1 MVTAKLGIA
10 TSSLSATAN
19 RVLIDYKDAIQD
31 YRVTDMPVIQMFA
44 ESFTTET
51 GGDVDI
57 TFGLPSMKLEQIEEG
72 ATPAYQHT
80 DLRSERI
87 SVKEWGIA
95 VGVTRRMMEDS
106 RFSEMEMALNEAR
119 RAVARHVTEHFI
131 KTVFG
136 LGDSTLMT
144 GVLESGVQES
154 ITAAG
159 SGTSNEADLT
169 VFADNPHGAF
179 FGASPSTPATGAT
192 SRLVEYGIYSTSDLN
207 TLGGHYAVAT
217 DAGGSTGD
225 IGLGDLTKAIE
236 LIGAKGLNA
245 DTILISPSHYKSL
258 LNMADFTLPFAS
270 GSGTMTTDASKGGL
284 DYVNSVSKN
293 AVVGQ
298 LYGLNV
304 VVNAYIPGTRFGVF
318 DMSVKPVAYVE
329 RRGLTVEEAN
339 PGFGITGSYMS
350 MRYGLKIIR
359 PEAGVIFISAQ
370 IVSIRFEINRLDSAV
385 TQTVHSPRRGQIRR
399 E

>member
-1 MVTAKLGIA
+1 MVTANLGIA
-10 TSSLSATAN
+10 SSQLSSVAN
-19 RVLIDYKDAIQD
+19 RVLIDYKDAIAD

-44 ESFTTET
+44 ESYTTET

-57 TFGLPSMKLEQIEEG
+57 TFGKPSMKLEQIEEG

-87 SVKEWGIA
+87 NVKEWGIA

-119 RAVARHVTEHFI
+119 RAVARHITEHFV

-136 LGDSTLMT
+136 IYDATLGT
-144 GVLESGVQES
+144 GVDGGS
-154 ITAAG
+154 ILTA
-159 SGTSNEADLT
+159 TTEANIVD
-169 VFADNPHGAF
+169 FDDNPHGGF
-179 FGASPSTPATGAT
+179 FGDASASGD
-192 SRLVEYGIYSTSDLN
+192 RLVEYGIMGKTALGALGTHYQTS
-207 TLGGHYAVAT
+207 V
-217 DAGGSTGD
+217 DAGSSLTGE
-225 IGLGDLTKAIE
+225 IALADLTKAIE

-258 LNMADFTLPFAS
+258 LDLADFTLPFAA
-270 GSGTMTTDASKGGL
+270 TTTNPKGGL
-284 DYVNSVSKN
+284 DFVNDVAKS

-298 LYGLNV
+298 LYGMNV
-304 VVNAYIPGTRFGVF
+304 VSNAYVPAERFGVF
-318 DMSVKPVAYVE
+318 DTSIKPVAYVE

-359 PEAGVIFISAQ
+359 PEAGVIFIGA
-370 IVSIRFEINRLDSAV
+370 
-385 TQTVHSPRRGQIRR
+385 T
-399 E
+399 

>member
-10 TSSLSATAN
+10 TSSLSSTAN

-57 TFGLPSMKLEQIEEG
+57 TFGLPSMKMEQIEEG

-87 SVKEWGIA
+87 NVKEWGIA
-95 VGVTRRMMEDS
+95 IGVTRRMMEDS

-119 RAVARHVTEHFI
+119 RAVARHITEHFV

-144 GVLESGVQES
+144 GVLESGVQEN
-154 ITAAG
+154 ITAGG

-169 VFADNPHGAF
+169 VFADNAHGAF
-179 FGASPSTPATGAT
+179 FGASPSAGD
-192 SRLVEYGIYSTSDLN
+192 RLVEYGIYSTSDLN
-207 TLGGHYAVAT
+207 TLGGHYVAAT
-217 DAGGSTGD
+217 NAGGTTGD

-258 LNMADFTLPFAS
+258 LNMADFTLPFTTT
-270 GSGTMTTDASKGGL
+270 GGTNTADAGKGGL

-318 DMSVKPVAYVE
+318 DMSIKPVAYVE

-359 PEAGVIFISAQ
+359 PEAGVIFISA
-370 IVSIRFEINRLDSAV
+370 
-385 TQTVHSPRRGQIRR
+385 
-399 E
+399 